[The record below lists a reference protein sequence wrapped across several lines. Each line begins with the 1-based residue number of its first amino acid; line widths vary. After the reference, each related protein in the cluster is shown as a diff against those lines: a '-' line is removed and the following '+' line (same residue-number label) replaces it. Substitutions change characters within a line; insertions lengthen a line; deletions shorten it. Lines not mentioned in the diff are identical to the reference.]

1 MIRISTLMDNKP
13 SENKSL
19 INEHGLSY
27 LVDDGTHRILFDCGA
42 GGAVWENAHRLGED
56 VTGAHAVVLSHSHYD
71 HASGY
76 KELVELGGGR
86 LLYTGEH
93 FFEKKYA
100 FNGVKYTDLSAGFTE
115 AFLKEHQV
123 ERRVCEDVLEIFP
136 GVWIVGNFPRIHPFE
151 TIAERFVKQTE
162 DGLVQD
168 LFEDE
173 ICMAVETSKGL
184 VVLVGCSHPGIL
196 NMMTKIYETL
206 KKPLY
211 AVFGGTHLVEAD
223 AARVE
228 ETVRRLKDMG
238 LKILGLGHC
247 SGDAAEQQICMHQ
260 EVMSCHMAAGD
271 NIFFE

>member
-1 MIRISTLMDNKP
+1 MIRITTLMDNKP

-27 LVDDGTHRILFDCGA
+27 LLDDGKHRILFDCGA
-42 GGAVWENAHRLGED
+42 GNATWQNAHRLGAD
-56 VTGAHAVVLSHSHYD
+56 VVHTDAVVLSHSHYD

-76 KELVELGGGR
+76 KELAEMGGGKV
-86 LLYTGEH
+86 LYTGAH
-93 FFEKKYA
+93 FFEPKFA
-100 FNGVKYTDLSAGFTE
+100 SNGVKYTDLSAGFTE
-115 AFLKEHQV
+115 EFLKEHQV

-136 GVWIVGNFPRIHPFE
+136 GVWLMGNFPRVYSFE
-151 TIAERFVKQTE
+151 TIADRFVKQTA
-162 DGLVQD
+162 DGFVKD
-168 LFEDE
+168 TFEDE
-173 ICMAVETSKGL
+173 ICMAVRTSKGL

-206 KKPLY
+206 KQPLY

-223 AARVE
+223 ESRIE
-228 ETVRRLKDMG
+228 ETIERLKGMG

-247 SGDAAEQQICMHQ
+247 SGDTAEQRICMHQ

-271 NIFFE
+271 NIFFD